1 MPKIS
6 IRGEEMPASPIRK
19 YAPLAEAAKQRG
31 VHVYQL
37 NIGQPDLPTPQ
48 VALDAI
54 RNIDRTVLERHGIP
68 FDDIDFGGRA
78 KRLRT
83 PIRLWLEA
91 NGRGSEWEAINSE
104 IDDLATECECEFVDE
119 AEPFPGNV
127 EALEAIR
134 AMGLKTGI
142 LTRGSLEYARRALG
156 PLFNEFDAVMG
167 RDHTFY
173 DDAKPSPKAMIDFA
187 GLLGVRPEEILYVG
201 DNLTDWHS
209 ARDAGADYVGVLTG
223 SCTREDWLVDNP
235 DMTVVA
241 SVADI
246 PDVLRSRGYRSRV
259 VRPAGGASSDA
270 EP

>member
-1 MPKIS
+1 MAG
-6 IRGEEMPASPIRK
+6 RYRAVGFDMDGTFLRT
-19 YAPLAEAAKQRG
+19 
-31 VHVYQL
+31 HVDYDRL
-37 NIGQPDLPTPQ
+37 NN
-48 VALDAI
+48 V
-54 RNIDRTVLERHGIP
+54 DRTVLERHGIP
-68 FDDIDFGGRA
+68 FDEIDFGGRA

-91 NGRGSEWEAINSE
+91 NGRGSEWESINSE

-127 EALEAIR
+127 EALEEIR

-156 PLFNEFDAVMG
+156 PLFNEFDVVMG

-223 SCTREDWLVDNP
+223 SCTREDWLADCP
-235 DMTVVA
+235 DMIVVD

-246 PDVLRSRGYRSRV
+246 PDVLRSRGYRSRIIV
-259 VRPAGGASSDA
+259 LPARPSRCGAVTIRFPNVS
-270 EP
+270 ENYRRPPKGP